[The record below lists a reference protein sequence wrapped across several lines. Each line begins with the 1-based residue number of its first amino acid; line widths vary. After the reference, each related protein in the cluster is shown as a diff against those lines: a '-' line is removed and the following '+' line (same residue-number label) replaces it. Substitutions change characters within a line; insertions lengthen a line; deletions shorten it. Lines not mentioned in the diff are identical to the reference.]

1 MNILDMKHIKKS
13 FDGKIVLQDIDLQIS
28 PGEVVSIL
36 GPSGSGKSTLLRC
49 ATFLETIDSG
59 EIAYNGKSVV
69 TTEGDHTIYPKR
81 SDILEAQSNFGLVFQ
96 NFNLF
101 PHFSVLKNVYHA
113 PLKVQKRTDK
123 DEVISEAYDLLTKVG
138 LSDKSDAYPCELSG
152 GQQQRVAIARAV
164 AAKPPIIMADEPT
177 GNLDSASGLD
187 IMRKLTALNEQGTSI
202 ILITHDNHLAQMAKR
217 IVTIQDGRIISDMK
231 GGAV

>member
-69 TTEGDHTIYPKR
+69 TTEGDHAIYPKR

-152 GQQQRVAIARAV
+152 GQQQRVAIARAL
-164 AAKPPIIMADEPT
+164 ALHPKIMYFDEPT
-177 GNLDSASGLD
+177 SSLDPEIEKRAHKSIPQEIACLMTKFGNA
-187 IMRKLTALNEQGTSI
+187 NC
-202 ILITHDNHLAQMAKR
+202 
-217 IVTIQDGRIISDMK
+217 VTT
-231 GGAV
+231 

>member
-69 TTEGDHTIYPKR
+69 TTEDDHAIYPKR

-123 DEVISEAYDLLTKVG
+123 DEVISEAYDL
-138 LSDKSDAYPCELSG
+138 DKSWFVRQIRRLSL
-152 GQQQRVAIARAV
+152 RTVRRT
-164 AAKPPIIMADEPT
+164 AAACCDCTCSRI
-177 GNLDSASGLD
+177 
-187 IMRKLTALNEQGTSI
+187 TSKD
-202 ILITHDNHLAQMAKR
+202 H
-217 IVTIQDGRIISDMK
+217 VF
-231 GGAV
+231 